1 MTSRD
6 TPSSHADQ
14 EIRLAG
20 GSLEAR
26 LYDAPN
32 AESGIVWVGGL
43 GGFWDGPAGD
53 LYPRLCE
60 SLARQGIASLR
71 IKVRHSTD
79 LDESVADGLTGIE
92 FFRDRGIRHIGLVG
106 HSFAAAVVI
115 RAAVYSTL
123 PETVVAL
130 APQSQGAEIVG
141 QLPAHCSLFLL
152 HGTDD
157 EVVHV
162 SNSEYLAALA
172 HPPRRLLLLAGAKH
186 RLDEA
191 AADVHREVGAWLR
204 DRLRPSQ
211 AWLLPQAG

>member
-1 MTSRD
+1 M
-6 TPSSHADQ
+6 
-14 EIRLAG
+14 
-20 GSLEAR
+20 
-26 LYDAPN
+26 
-32 AESGIVWVGGL
+32 WVGGL

-71 IKVRHSTD
+71 IKVRHPTD

-123 PETVVAL
+123 PDTVVAL

-141 QLPAHCSLFLL
+141 QLPVHCSLFLL

-172 HPPRRLLLLAGAKH
+172 HPPRRLLLLAGPNTGWMKPPPMCTAKSAH
-186 RLDEA
+186 GSVTICARRTPGRCRKPASPHD
-191 AADVHREVGAWLR
+191 
-204 DRLRPSQ
+204 S
-211 AWLLPQAG
+211 